1 MLTHPPCH
9 VHVPA
14 RTRVTHNR
22 RAIVTKTCQKFP
34 RDDRDVHTLA
44 IQQTMRSTMLAAHH
58 CPVTRAGLL
67 LTALSCIAI
76 TFESIIMVA
85 AVSSNQ
91 TSSACLTK
99 ECSRSEKS
107 EKQSAHRALT
117 SRGCCLCLCE
127 GLAASSAPSSISTCG
142 ARRYRWRCYTP
153 SCTHHVSSASLSLEA
168 TALQHFTD
176 DSQMPMPSCNV

>member
-1 MLTHPPCH
+1 
-9 VHVPA
+9 
-14 RTRVTHNR
+14 
-22 RAIVTKTCQKFP
+22 
-34 RDDRDVHTLA
+34 
-44 IQQTMRSTMLAAHH
+44 MLAAHH

-117 SRGCCLCLCE
+117 SRGCCLCLRE

-142 ARRYRWRCYTP
+142 ARRYRWRCYAP

-168 TALQHFTD
+168 TALQQFTD
-176 DSQMPMPSCNV
+176 ECPKCPCPAAMRRLVLSVREASRPQFLLSCLQQRTNSVTVVFRTRVVQSITSCDRPGG